1 MGEIAL
7 ELPADT
13 AQEQANSARFESGM
27 AGIDL
32 RTRWGRRYKQLV
44 ETYAAD
50 IGTPTAMQ
58 ASMIGRAASLT
69 VELER
74 SEASFAS
81 ADKSDTDTLAA
92 YRTTS
97 EALRRVLESL
107 GMRQPAGTT
116 PKTINATPAKMVRWG
131 EFAAQN
137 GIEDVEPDTGHS
149 SINPGHSK
157 YDLPRRCAHIMFE
170 AARDDAQGKP
180 ISENAAEVF
189 RLLSFTPQSFRD
201 AYDAGY
207 PNTTGDRWGN
217 KHA

>member
-1 MGEIAL
+1 MGVTAAESTEI
-7 ELPADT
+7 T
-13 AQEQANSARFESGM
+13 GQEQANSARFESGM

-32 RTRWGRRYKQLV
+32 RTRWGRRYRQLV

-50 IGTPTAMQ
+50 IGEPTAMQ

-81 ADKSDTDTLAA
+81 ADKSDADSLAA

-107 GMRQPAGTT
+107 GLRQDSKAG
-116 PKTINATPAKMVRWG
+116 PKTISAAPPKMVQWG
-131 EFAAQN
+131 DFAEKN
-137 GIEDVEPDTGHS
+137 GIEDVEPDGAYTS
-149 SINPGHSK
+149 SILDRSR
-157 YDLPRRCAHIMFE
+157 YELPRRCAWIMTE
-170 AARDDAQGKP
+170 AARADARGEP

-189 RLLSFTPQSFRD
+189 RLLGFTPQSFRD
-201 AYDAGY
+201 AYNAKY
-207 PNTTGDRWGN
+207 PNTRWGN
-217 KHA
+217 EDA

>member
-1 MGEIAL
+1 MGVTPAESTEI
-7 ELPADT
+7 T
-13 AQEQANSARFESGM
+13 GQEQANSARFESGM

-32 RTRWGRRYKQLV
+32 RTRWGRRYRQLV

-50 IGTPTAMQ
+50 IGEPTAMQ

-107 GMRQPAGTT
+107 GMRQDGKAS
-116 PKTINATPAKMVRWG
+116 PKTISATPPKMIRWG
-131 EFAAQN
+131 EFAERN
-137 GIEDVEPDTGHS
+137 GIEDVEPDGAYTS
-149 SINPGHSK
+149 SIFDRSR
-157 YDLPRRCAHIMFE
+157 YELPRRCAWIMTE
-170 AARDDAQGKP
+170 AARADARGEA

-189 RLLSFTPQSFRD
+189 RLLGFTPQSFRD
-201 AYDAGY
+201 AYNSRH
-207 PNTTGDRWGN
+207 PNTRWGN
-217 KHA
+217 EDA